1 MRDYYDE
8 MQKGGFHHEKGYA
21 ATLGRWIQFTGKGFD
36 YEDDA
41 GWKFKICVAHDDVPK
56 AWNIITD
63 ILLENSVPQS
73 ATVVTPVLLAQMK
86 AQGSEDKVIVVD
98 TLSTVSPARY
108 MTMMLQIEKNLRG
121 AGVKAA
127 PIPQGE
133 KVVGNSQY
141 LAYGY
146 DLFPHGIY
154 NPEHPAK
161 RSYNPL
167 KHHDPYESFRVD
179 PLPDSSAKEPSSS
192 PREFLYHKWHD
203 ANLAKGALA
212 ARMPILGMPMDK
224 VQRIMGELLQEGL
237 SPRVRDSKELGGL
250 AIVVEGRDAIRLRE
264 INSEVPEFLKLEW
277 QAANVKGGGNVI
289 RVPVNGMTAPEISKL
304 VTSLYARGFKP
315 VSHDSETLGKT
326 IRLTGDDVKK
336 FETLRAQL
344 RPAV

>member
-8 MQKGGFHHEKGYA
+8 MKNGGFHHEKGYA
-21 ATLGRWIQFTGKGFD
+21 ATLGRWIQFTGQDFD

-56 AWNIITD
+56 AWNIVTNV
-63 ILLENSVPQS
+63 LLQNSAPQS
-73 ATVVTPVLLAQMK
+73 ATVVAPALLAQMK

-108 MTMMLQIEKNLRG
+108 MTMMSQIEKDLRE
-121 AGVKAA
+121 AGVSPA
-127 PIPQGE
+127 PIPRGE

-167 KHHDPYESFRVD
+167 RHHDPYESFMVD
-179 PLPDSSAKEPSSS
+179 PLPGSFVAKSVPSS
-192 PREFLYHKWHD
+192 REFLHHQWHD
-203 ANLAKGALA
+203 ANLANGALA

-224 VQRIMGELLQEGL
+224 VQRIMAELLQEGL

-250 AIVVEGRDAIRLRE
+250 AIVVEGRDAVRLRE
-264 INSEVPEFLKLEW
+264 INPEVPEFLKLEW
-277 QAANVKGGGNVI
+277 QAANIKGGGDVI
-289 RVPVNGMTAPEISKL
+289 RVPVSGMSAPEISRL
-304 VTSLYARGFKP
+304 VTSLYARGFTP
-315 VSHDSETLGKT
+315 VSHDSQTLGKT

-336 FETLRAQL
+336 FEALRAQM